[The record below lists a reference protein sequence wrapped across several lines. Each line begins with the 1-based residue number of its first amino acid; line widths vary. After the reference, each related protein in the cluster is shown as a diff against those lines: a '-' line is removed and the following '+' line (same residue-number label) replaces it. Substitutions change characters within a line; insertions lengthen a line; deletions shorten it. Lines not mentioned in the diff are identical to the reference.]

1 MAILKAKK
9 KEILQTLGD
18 ALKSAASI
26 VFVNFHGLNVSD
38 TTALRKS
45 LRDNGVGYYVSKKT
59 LLKKA
64 LEEGKYE
71 GEMPE
76 MNGEIALAYGKD
88 ETSAAREVFN
98 FQKKFKEKLSIVGGI
113 FEGKFLNATAM
124 TEIAS
129 IPSKE
134 VLYGQLLGL
143 FTSPVRGFA
152 VAISEIA
159 KKKSQ

>member
-38 TTALRKS
+38 TTALRKG

-64 LEEGKYE
+64 LEDAKYE
-71 GEMPE
+71 GEMPA

-98 FQKKFKEKLSIVGGI
+98 FQKKFKEKLAIVGGI
-113 FEGKFLNATAM
+113 FEGKFLNASAM

-134 VLYGQLLGL
+134 VLYGQFVGLL
-143 FTSPVRGFA
+143 TSPMRGFA
-152 VAISEIA
+152 VALSEVA
-159 KKKSQ
+159 KKKT

>member
-9 KEILQTLGD
+9 KEILQTLGT

-38 TTALRKS
+38 TTLLRKG

-71 GEMPE
+71 GAIPE
-76 MNGEIALAYGKD
+76 MAGEIALAYGKD
-88 ETSAAREVFN
+88 ETAAAREVFN
-98 FQKKFKEKLSIVGGI
+98 FQKKFKEKLAIVGGI
-113 FEGKFLNATAM
+113 FEGKFLDASAM
-124 TEIAS
+124 TKIAS

-152 VAISEIA
+152 AALSEIA
-159 KKKSQ
+159 KKKA